1 MKKTLLLLAILA
13 LPASRLLAQ
22 IHLEKRWETDTL
34 LKTPESVLF
43 DPVNKVLYVSNIN
56 GDPSAKDGNGS
67 IGKVGLDGKIISV
80 EWVKG
85 LSAPKGMGLHGNM
98 LYVADVDE
106 VVGIDIKTGTILEKT
121 AVPGSAFL
129 NDITVDG
136 SGVVYVSDSKT
147 LKVHRIEAG
156 RVTTIAENLKGP
168 NGLLAVGN
176 DLYLLDKGGLYKL
189 VNGKP
194 EMVAEGMQED
204 TDGVEMVKP
213 GEFLVSCWGGNIW
226 YVKDYGSKQL
236 LLDTREKKINS
247 ADIGYDPVTR
257 MVYVPTFFKN
267 GVIAYEL
274 K

>member
-1 MKKTLLLLAILA
+1 MKKSLLLLAILT

-22 IHLEKRWETDTL
+22 IHLEKKWETDTT
-34 LKTPESVLF
+34 LKTPESVLY
-43 DPVNKVLYVSNIN
+43 DASNKVLYVSNIN
-56 GDPSAKDGNGS
+56 GDPWAKDGNGS

-98 LYVADVDE
+98 LYAADVDE
-106 VVGIDIKTGTILEKT
+106 VVGIDIKTGTIMERT
-121 AVPGSAFL
+121 AVPGSSGL

-136 SGVVYVSDSKT
+136 TGAVYVSDSKT
-147 LKVHRIEAG
+147 LKVHKIVNG
-156 RVTTIAENLKGP
+156 QVTTIAENLKGP

-189 VNGKP
+189 VGGKP
-194 EMVAEGMQED
+194 ELIADGMQED
-204 TDGVEMVKP
+204 TDGIEMVKP
-213 GEFLVSCWGGNIW
+213 GEFIVSCWGGNIW

-236 LLDTREKKINS
+236 LLDTREKKVNS
-247 ADIGYDPVTR
+247 ADIGYDPVTH
-257 MVYVPTFFKN
+257 MVYVPTFFRN
-267 GVIAYEL
+267 GIVAYEL